1 MIGPVLDVRGRGT
14 GAVGLAL
21 LSPVALSG
29 LDHDPAVGRD
39 PVATAQLT
47 QAHPAGDELALESL
61 AVADPVQSGRLRLS
75 RPPADA
81 RRDEGLPE

>member
-1 MIGPVLDVRGRGT
+1 MVGPVLDVRGRGT

-29 LDHDPAVGRD
+29 LDHDRRVGAG
-39 PVATAQLT
+39 PVGAAQLT
-47 QAHPAGDELALESL
+47 QAHPAGDELALEGL
-61 AVADPVQSGRLRLS
+61 VVADPVRGRRLRLS

-81 RRDEGLPE
+81 RRDKGLPE